1 MKRRRYLNLP
11 TPDPTPEEQV
21 MAKTKPFV
29 SDIKNIREQARKNID
44 KGAMTAGYSADR
56 ETVVKLL
63 NQALA
68 TELVCV
74 LRYKYHYYMA
84 SGINSQAIKAE
95 FLAHANE
102 EQGHADLIA
111 ERITQ
116 LDGKPNLSPVGLAD
130 RSHADYVEGEDLA
143 DMIKEDLVAER
154 IAIDSY
160 REMINY
166 IGADD
171 TTTRRVLEGILAM
184 EEEHAEEMNTLLEQI
199 GKKGEPAKPSPAAL
213 TTAGKRR

>member
-1 MKRRRYLNLP
+1 
-11 TPDPTPEEQV
+11 

-29 SDIKNIREQARKNID
+29 SDIENIRKQARKNID

-56 ETVVKLL
+56 ETVIKLL
-63 NQALA
+63 NGALA

-95 FLAHANE
+95 FLEHANE

-116 LDGKPNLSPVGLAD
+116 LDGKPNLSPVGLVD
-130 RSHADYVEGEDLA
+130 RSHADYVEGENLA

-160 REMINY
+160 REMIHY

-171 TTTRRVLEGILAM
+171 PTTRRVLEGILAM
-184 EEEHAEEMNTLLEQI
+184 EEEHAEDMNTLLEQI
-199 GKKGEPAKPSPAAL
+199 GKKGEPAKPSPKAHKSAS
-213 TTAGKRR
+213 KQR